1 MSRVQPSNYPH
12 ERKRRHDVPI
22 WPEWHL
28 YEQLKAQIPRNLDP
42 EEYCRR
48 LQQAAK
54 KAGV

>member
-1 MSRVQPSNYPH
+1 MSRIQPSNYPH

-28 YEQLKAQIPRNLDP
+28 YEQLKALIPRNLDP
-42 EEYCRR
+42 DEYCRR